1 MHTVASESLLDE
13 ADFLAELALLEHGLP
28 EKRQPLLAD
37 EARLPDVLAP
47 VRTEKPGKFWEPE
60 RPTERAT
67 FVEENEDDSPAVGHF
82 AVAGMFV
89 LMMGVGA
96 ASAMLVYH
104 ERVARILAAYI

>member
-47 VRTEKPGKFWEPE
+47 VRTEKPGKFWEPA

-67 FVEENEDDSPAVGHF
+67 FVEENEDDF
-82 AVAGMFV
+82 AHGRTLRRCGDVRADDGRRC
-89 LMMGVGA
+89 G
-96 ASAMLVYH
+96 
-104 ERVARILAAYI
+104 